1 MASKIEEFLNK
12 ILSSRYGK
20 DVRQAIHDGIEVC
33 YNATKADVLEKAT
46 LNYKNLRNLFEQSGF
61 YISNNLLDV
70 YEVGTGDTSNIKY
83 IVPRNTN
90 KSAVAV
96 IVDDGGSGISRNII
110 LYSGYG
116 TGNARSETII
126 PEFPCVFLND
136 DIGSCRVYFNTDN
149 DVIENMGVYFVFRPF
164 IDLDD
169 DQYIITDE
177 FVSSEATIV
186 TPNWNSTYGNLM
198 ETGMI
203 RVAPGDELTVE
214 TPNAQPF
221 AFNVTYYY
229 PGWRKN
235 QDGVTNDFGYD
246 SGSIIPNTKGLVIAE
261 PCGGV
266 RIYYGE
272 KDTIKI
278 YRKRK
283 KKAKQHRI
291 FDFLGDSITEGF
303 LNSGSKT
310 NDIAYPKYVEQL
322 LVLKGIR
329 NFGVSGTTVSPRDG
343 YSNSFLERLPS
354 IISSTTTINH
364 FNLFIL
370 GGVNDYTTQIPVG
383 NSDSPEVNVHSLN
396 YPDVTF
402 YKSYEAMLL
411 SALEAYRGRVY
422 CATPLKRVWENEDT
436 CTYKFEEYV
445 NAIVEI
451 CEKYSVPCLR
461 LDIMSSLN
469 PHIATV
475 KSQYFSDNVHP
486 NGYAHGAV
494 LGPIVAKF
502 LENYAFSVFAAWDD
516 EI

>member
-1 MASKIEEFLNK
+1 MADIDTILKQ
-12 ILSSRYGK
+12 ILSARYGK
-20 DVRQAIHDGIEVC
+20 DVRQSIHDGIKAC
-33 YNATKADVLEKAT
+33 SDATRADILEKAT

-61 YISNNLLDV
+61 YISNNLLDI
-70 YEVGTGDTSNIKY
+70 YEVKTSSSAPNIKY
-83 IVPRNTN
+83 IVPLNTN
-90 KSAVAV
+90 KAAVAV

-110 LYSGYG
+110 LYSGHG
-116 TGNARSETII
+116 TGDERSETII

-136 DIGSCRVYFNTDN
+136 NIGSCRVYFNTNN

-169 DQYIITDE
+169 DKYIITDE
-177 FVSSEATIV
+177 FVSSEATVV
-186 TPNWNSTYGNLM
+186 TPNWHSIYGDLM
-198 ETGMI
+198 RTGMI
-203 RVAPGDELTVE
+203 RVAPGDELVVE
-214 TPNAQPF
+214 SPNALPF
-221 AFNVTYYY
+221 NLNVTYYY

-235 QDGVTNDFGYD
+235 EEGVTGDYYYE
-246 SGSIIPNTKGLVIAE
+246 SGSIVPNTKGLVIAE

-266 RIYYGE
+266 RLNYGK
-272 KDTIKI
+272 KDSIKI

-283 KKAKQHRI
+283 KKEKQDRI
-291 FDFLGDSITEGF
+291 FDFLGDSITEGY
-303 LNSGSKT
+303 LKDGIKI

-329 NFGVSGTTVSPRDG
+329 NFGVSGTTVSPREG
-343 YSNSFLERLPS
+343 FSNSFLERLPT
-354 IISSTTTINH
+354 IISSTTTINR

-383 NSDSPEVNVHSLN
+383 DSDSPEVDVDSLN
-396 YPDVTF
+396 YGEVTF

-436 CTYKFEEYV
+436 CTYKFEKYV

-469 PHIATV
+469 PHIASV

>member
-1 MASKIEEFLNK
+1 MADMDTILKQ
-12 ILSSRYGK
+12 ILSARYGK
-20 DVRQAIHDGIEVC
+20 DVRQSIHDGIEAC
-33 YNATKADVLEKAT
+33 SDATRADILEKAT

-70 YEVGTGDTSNIKY
+70 YEVKTSSAPNIKN
-83 IVPRNTN
+83 IAPQNTS

-116 TGNARSETII
+116 TGDQRTETII

-136 DIGSCRVYFNTDN
+136 NIGSCRVFFNTNN
-149 DVIENMGVYFVFRPF
+149 DIIENMGVYFVFRPF
-164 IDLDD
+164 IDVND

-177 FVSSEATIV
+177 FVSSEATLI
-186 TPNWNSTYGNLM
+186 TKNWDSIYGDLM

-203 RVAPGDELTVE
+203 RVAPGDELAVE

-221 AFNVTYYY
+221 NFKVTYYY

-235 QDGVTNDFGYD
+235 EEGVTNDYSYD
-246 SGSIIPNTKGLVIAE
+246 SGSIVPNTKGLVIAE

-266 RIYYGE
+266 RIRYGK
-272 KDTIKI
+272 KDSIKI

-283 KKAKQHRI
+283 KKEKQDRI
-291 FDFLGDSITEGF
+291 FDFLGDSITEGY
-303 LNSGSKT
+303 LNSSIKM

-354 IISSTTTINH
+354 IISSTTNIKR

-370 GGVNDYTTQIPVG
+370 GGVNDYTTQVPVG
-383 NSDSPEVNVHSLN
+383 DSDSPEVDVDSLN
-396 YPDVTF
+396 YSKVTF
-402 YKSYEAMLL
+402 YKSYEALLL
-411 SALEAYRGRVY
+411 SALEEYRGRVY

-445 NAIVEI
+445 KAIVEI

-469 PHIATV
+469 PHIASV

-494 LGPIVAKF
+494 LGPMVAKF
-502 LENYAFSVFAAWDD
+502 LENYAFSVLAAWGN